1 MNRAPREQLCGGNG
15 KHGGQLDH
23 RVCAVLYGV
32 AGAYRF
38 MKDGGFSPLG
48 EIPAHEAKNFI
59 AAALFPDLLEL
70 IEMPVMKGII
80 FANYC
85 TYLHFCLF
93 NTIYC
98 VLNTNFVLHID
109 CSLFVVHDLST
120 LITVALK
127 EFLDFVNCIR
137 LRFQSCVSIDVQSSG
152 HFAVPKSLLNNFW
165 IDAARQQYCRVSVSE
180 RVV

>member
-1 MNRAPREQLCGGNG
+1 MHGAFCKQFGGGNG
-15 KHGGQLDH
+15 KGCGKFQNKIRAAFHSMARALVFSQD
-23 RVCAVLYGV
+23 R
-32 AGAYRF
+32 RF
-38 MKDGGFSPLG
+38 AALSKIS
-48 EIPAHEAKNFI
+48 AHQTKNFI
-59 AAALFPDLLEL
+59 TAASGSDFVQL
-70 IEMPVMKGII
+70 ITVTVMKRIV
-80 FANYC
+80 FAYYC